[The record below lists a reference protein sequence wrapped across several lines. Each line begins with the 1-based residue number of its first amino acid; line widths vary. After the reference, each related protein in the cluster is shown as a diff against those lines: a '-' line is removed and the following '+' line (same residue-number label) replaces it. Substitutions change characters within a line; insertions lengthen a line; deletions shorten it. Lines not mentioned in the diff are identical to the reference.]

1 MNFFYLNKEIENL
14 ELRKFSSLK
23 KFSELLIQ
31 KTSLLKMIQDNL
43 NSNFY
48 FQEISNIDEIENSEK
63 EITVWTSNI
72 IYKDKAIQDLF
83 YKKLLNSYF
92 GLFYGSKSNFIFK
105 GKDHE
110 LKSILD
116 SDKMEIDHKRI
127 IKINAENNFI
137 TINTLWDLKKLSH
150 YKLHSRYFNDLKV
163 NQETITK
170 ESVNKVKI
178 VEEFSFLNSVPKEI
192 QKYYVPVSNLKIE
205 EKKASYTMKK
215 IDGIDLSMQYIN
227 KGFAFDSLQ
236 NIFEELEVYF
246 QLITKFKGLADES
259 AYKFIISKNKKRLQ
273 ELESWEGYDKLNS
286 FINNHTSFS
295 GIRSLFDKS
304 NELLRKNKSSLNT
317 SEGILSHGDLCFG
330 NILMDENECKLVF
343 IDPRGG
349 KIDDS
354 FRTPYYDL
362 AKLCHSL
369 LGGYDH
375 IINDVTEIK
384 FDRSMQACI
393 VFNQDLLKYEK
404 LFKLFIENLGFKY
417 NLVRIIEISLF
428 LSMLP
433 LHIESIK
440 KVNMLALRAS
450 ELILLAEN

>member
-14 ELRKFSSLK
+14 ELRKFTGLK

-31 KTSLLKMIQDNL
+31 KTSLLNMIQDNL
-43 NSNFY
+43 NTNFH
-48 FQEISNIDEIENSEK
+48 FQEISNINEIQTSEK
-63 EITVWTSNI
+63 EIIIWTSNI
-72 IYKDKAIQDLF
+72 IYRDKVMQDLF
-83 YKKLLNSYF
+83 CRKLLYSYF
-92 GLFYGSKSNFIFK
+92 GIFYGSKRDFIFK
-105 GKDHE
+105 GKNHE
-110 LKSILD
+110 LKSILNTN
-116 SDKMEIDHKRI
+116 KKVNDHKRI
-127 IKINAENNFI
+127 IKINSEDNLI

-150 YKLHSRYFNDLKV
+150 NKLHSRYFNDLKV
-163 NQETITK
+163 NQDTITK
-170 ESVNKVKI
+170 ESINKEKI
-178 VEEFSFLNSVPKEI
+178 IGEFSFLDSLPKEI

-205 EKKASYTMKK
+205 AKKAHYTMKK

-227 KGFAFDSLQ
+227 KGFSIDSMQ
-236 NIFEELEVYF
+236 NIFDELEVYF
-246 QLITKFKGLADES
+246 QLITKFQGVADES
-259 AYKFIISKNKKRLQ
+259 AYKFIISKNNTRLE
-273 ELESWEGYDKLNS
+273 ELESWEGFDKLNT
-286 FINNHTSFS
+286 FINNHTHFS
-295 GIRSLFDKS
+295 GIRNLFDKS
-304 NELLRKNKSSLNT
+304 NELMQKNKAFLDT
-317 SEGILSHGDLCFG
+317 SGGTLSHGDLCFG
-330 NILMDENECKLVF
+330 NILMNEDECKLIF

-354 FRTPYYDL
+354 YRTPYYDL

-375 IINDVTEIK
+375 IINNVAEIK
-384 FDRSMQACI
+384 FNQSMQACI
-393 VFNQDLLKYEK
+393 IFNQDLLKYEK